1 MTERGSNE
9 HGPRLDDEMAREVES
24 LTQGAPVEARVE
36 EYRAFED
43 PGDDEPMPEALLL
56 ADDETRARSELARH
70 LRPSIFP
77 ADVETL
83 TQCARDEFASD
94 ALLDALQALPAGIY
108 RTTNEVWL
116 ALGGAVESRTETA
129 QESVSAP
136 EAPIESQPAFH
147 HFAFRFDWR
156 YRVAALAF
164 GVTPGRAWV
173 EIDEREDVPVLRA
186 QYGWWH
192 VETPLT
198 NVARIERSGPYAL
211 PKTIGPA
218 HVSLRDRGLT
228 FASTSDAGLCIE
240 FREPVPAADPFGV
253 LRHPA
258 LTVTVDDI
266 DGLAAALDAAVAS
279 GVR

>member
-1 MTERGSNE
+1 VTERGSNQ
-9 HGPRLDDEMAREVES
+9 HGPRLDDEMAHEVES
-24 LTQGAPVEARVE
+24 LTHGAPVEARVD
-36 EYRAFED
+36 EYRSFED
-43 PGDDEPMPEALLL
+43 PADDEPMPESLLL
-56 ADDETRARSELARH
+56 GDDETRARSDLARH

-83 TQCARDEFASD
+83 AQCARDEFAPD
-94 ALLDALQALPAGIY
+94 ALVDALQSLPAGTY
-108 RTTNEVWL
+108 QTTNEVWL
-116 ALGGAVESRTETA
+116 ALGGAAEQRTEPVDE
-129 QESVSAP
+129 QIS
-136 EAPIESQPAFH
+136 EAEDHKPSNPFH

-156 YRVAALAF
+156 YRVAALPF

-173 EIDEREDVPVLRA
+173 EVDERADVPVLRV

-198 NVARIERSGPYAL
+198 NIAGVERSGPYAL
-211 PKTIGPA
+211 PKTLGPA
-218 HVSLRDRGLT
+218 HISLRDRGLT

-266 DGLAAALDAAVAS
+266 EGLAAALESRGA
-279 GVR
+279 